1 MKTVILDAMSH
12 IVSVADTDVVLG
24 RVEDVGHPGPLQV
37 GEVTDCLPV
46 TDDDPSADLVAVHCS
61 LLLPHLSPPRA
72 RLARLRCERELPPL
86 PPPLLQLP
94 PRRLQAGLPP
104 QSPPG
109 LGRAGRL
116 DVLQGG
122 TAAQPGVIVRGGVR
136 ADVLVLLAHV
146 AVPEGSVDINSSSPP
161 SPRPSPHIKS
171 CFPGKKT

>member
-1 MKTVILDAMSH
+1 MKAVILDTVGH
-12 IVSVADTDVVLG
+12 IVSVAHIDMVLG
-24 RVEDVGHPGPLQV
+24 GVQHVGDPRPLEV
-37 GEVTDCLPV
+37 GEVADCLPV

-122 TAAQPGVIVRGGVR
+122 TAAQPGVIVGGGVR

-146 AVPEGSVDINSSSPP
+146 AVSEGSVDINLSSPP